1 MIEAKLIGTE
11 AAEMGVAEMER
22 AEVVGMEVMGMV
34 GAEKTEVAGEM
45 VGLAEIVELAEAK
58 IVEAKKTGLI
68 VMVD

>member
-22 AEVVGMEVMGMV
+22 AEMAEMEMTEMV

>member
-1 MIEAKLIGTE
+1 MIEAKLIETE
-11 AAEMGVAEMER
+11 AAETIMTDMER

-34 GAEKTEVAGEM
+34 GAEKTEVTGEM
-45 VGLAEIVELAEAK
+45 VGFAETVELAEVK

>member
-1 MIEAKLIGTE
+1 MTEAKLIETE
-11 AAEMGVAEMER
+11 TAEMVMTEMER
-22 AEVVGMEVMGMV
+22 AEAVGMEVMGMV
-34 GAEKTEVAGEM
+34 GAEKTGVTGEM